1 MVLENS
7 RHASSETL
15 RNHPSPHN
23 PKPEQTH
30 MPVNLFTLFMAFL
43 KAGGLTVG
51 NGYAIV
57 EPLRHALVSENK
69 WLTEENFSADLAIV
83 QAMPGIF
90 SLNLAICLGK
100 RIYGRR
106 GMAAAL
112 TGTLLPALVI
122 LIVLATC
129 FDSVRHFPAVET
141 FLKGARPAIVAA
153 VLLPCLKMWRH
164 SGIVLSTVWIPVG
177 AALAIVLLGVSPT
190 YIIIAL
196 TVLGLLYGFLVR
208 ADS

>member
-1 MVLENS
+1 
-7 RHASSETL
+7 
-15 RNHPSPHN
+15 
-23 PKPEQTH
+23 

-43 KAGGLTVG
+43 KADGLTVG

-196 TVLGLLYGFLVR
+196 TALGLLYGFLVR